1 MGGALSVFV
10 LLSLS
15 IFIVRVA
22 SVALRITGLD
32 ESSARFQALS
42 AFSGTGFTTLEAEAI
57 VNYPVRRKIISLL
70 MIIGNVGL
78 VGVFA
83 TVAASLVHT
92 DGELAAVLRQI
103 GWLLAVLAVLWFF
116 ILNRRADRLMC
127 GWISR
132 FLKARTVLGKRPY
145 QRLLQLG
152 SGVSICEHPV
162 PPLLMDAEVLQQK
175 LERLKLEAIAIRT
188 TTGQLKRVS
197 AGGVAE
203 DAAAVILLGDDAGH
217 EGVRPLDS

>member
-1 MGGALSVFV
+1 MGAALSVFV

-15 IFIVRVA
+15 VFIVRVA

-32 ESSARFQALS
+32 DSSARFQALS

-57 VNYPVRRKIISLL
+57 VNYPVRRKVVSLL

-92 DGELAAVLRQI
+92 DGELTAVLTQI
-103 GWLLAVLAVLWFF
+103 GWLLVVLAVLWFF

-132 FLKARTVLGKRPY
+132 FLMARTVLGRRPY

-152 SGVSICEHPV
+152 SGVSICEHEI
-162 PPLLMDAEVLQQK
+162 PPPPADAEAFKEK
-175 LERLKLEAIAIRT
+175 LERLNLQVIALRT
-188 TTGQLKRVS
+188 KTGQLERSSWRMAGRRRGGGDS
-197 AGGVAE
+197 AG
-203 DAAAVILLGDDAGH
+203 
-217 EGVRPLDS
+217 